1 MPRRPRIQF
10 DRAVYNVMARG
21 DVRQNIVQLDE
32 DWFRLLDAIE
42 GTVAAR
48 PGWEHFSF
56 VFLSND
62 LHLLVKTPQ
71 PNLVRGMQFFL
82 SRYAL
87 AFGHRWKRLGYVF
100 QGRYRAELIE
110 DERYSWTVSRSS
122 CAC

>member
-10 DRAVYNVMARG
+10 DGAVYDVMARG

-32 DWFRLLDAIE
+32 EWSRLLDAIE
-42 GTVAAR
+42 GTLAAR

-71 PNLVRGMQFFL
+71 PKLARGMQVFL
-82 SRYAL
+82 SCRVML
-87 AFGHRWKRLGYVF
+87 SGLRTG
-100 QGRYRAELIE
+100 
-110 DERYSWTVSRSS
+110 
-122 CAC
+122 